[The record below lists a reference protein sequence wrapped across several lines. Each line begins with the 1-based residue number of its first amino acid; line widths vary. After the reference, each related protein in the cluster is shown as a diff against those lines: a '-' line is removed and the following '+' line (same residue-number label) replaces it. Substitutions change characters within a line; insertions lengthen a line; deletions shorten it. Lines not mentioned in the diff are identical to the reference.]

1 MSKRNKSIKSKYS
14 KKIFSLGIVLTILS
28 LILLT
33 GCKNVKKEEVQ
44 TTPISRNAFKL
55 NTVINITLYDTQDE
69 SVLDG
74 VMELCDKYEQI
85 FSRTSE
91 TSELYR
97 LNHGL
102 LEKAEDK
109 SGYKVSDILYDLLE
123 RGYYYSDISKG
134 IFDIS
139 VEPATSLW
147 NFTSTEAV
155 VPEKEQLA
163 EAVTRIGYEDIEL
176 KDGIAGFKKEGMGI
190 DLGAVAK
197 GYIADLI
204 KDYLLERGVK
214 SAMINLGGN
223 VLCVGE
229 KPDGRPFKVGI
240 QKPFADR
247 NEIVATMELK
257 DRSVVTSG
265 IYERYFIKDNVLYHH
280 ILDPATG
287 YPVNMGLISVT
298 IISKSSVDGEGLS
311 TTCFALGLE
320 KGTELIESMDDVY
333 AVFITEDYQI
343 HYTKGFRENIK
354 ISEEQ

>member
-1 MSKRNKSIKSKYS
+1 MIKLKKSNKSQYPKKKYS
-14 KKIFSLGIVLTILS
+14 VGIVLTILS

-33 GCKNVKKEEVQ
+33 GCKNVEKEETQ
-44 TTPISRNAFKL
+44 TAPISRNAFKL

-69 SVLDG
+69 SILDG

-91 TSELYR
+91 SSELYK

-109 SGYKVSDILYDLLE
+109 SGYKVSDTLYDLLE

-134 IFDIS
+134 IFDIT

-155 VPEKEQLA
+155 VPEKDQLA
-163 EAVTRIGYEDIEL
+163 EAVTRIGYDDMEL
-176 KDGIAGFKKEGMGI
+176 NNGIAAFKKEGMGV

-197 GYIADLI
+197 GYIADRI

-229 KPDGRPFKVGI
+229 KPDGKPFKVGI

-257 DRSVVTSG
+257 DMSVVTSG
-265 IYERYFIKDNVLYHH
+265 IYERYFMKDNVLYHH

-287 YPVNMGLISVT
+287 YPVTNGLISVT

-320 KGTELIESMDDVY
+320 KGIELIESMDDVY

-343 HYTKGFRENIK
+343 HYTKGFKENIK